1 MRPALLLL
9 APGLL
14 GLAAAAAGQS
24 AAPAPATDPLPP
36 GPDHDLTLRVCS
48 RCHAPQIIAKQR
60 MSPERWKETVDTMA
74 SRGATATDEELDRIT
89 AYLARSFPE
98 GGAK

>member
-14 GLAAAAAGQS
+14 GLAAAATGQG
-24 AAPAPATDPLPP
+24 AAPAADPLPP
-36 GPDHDLTLRVCS
+36 GPEHDLTLRVCS
-48 RCHAPQIIAKQR
+48 RCHAPEIVAKQR

-89 AYLARSFPE
+89 AYLSRSFPD
-98 GGAK
+98 ASPK